1 MRLACVMW
9 RWKKAGELA
18 IQHQQRYWPGQQR
31 CARPDR
37 QSISTGWYPRRA
49 TVERVLHDLRQTL
62 CPVAAG
68 TSVSLTPEERE
79 IAILIARKRYQF
91 ARSSGITNARIGSQS
106 NEQTDIN
113 GFAAEMAFCKLHN
126 LYPDFSVHYV
136 SARNGT
142 DTGDCRLPDGRTVD
156 VKTTT
161 YKSGKLLIAGWK
173 QRTVAMYALMIGSID
188 VGFRYCGAIASSAVL
203 TPLFRQSFNGRT
215 SYVATQSQ
223 LTNIERYDKG
233 TADDPRV
240 ASAGHKAQ
248 GTDSRDE
255 AEAHRYMGDR

>member
-1 MRLACVMW
+1 M
-9 RWKKAGELA
+9 
-18 IQHQQRYWPGQQR
+18 
-31 CARPDR
+31 
-37 QSISTGWYPRRA
+37 
-49 TVERVLHDLRQTL
+49 
-62 CPVAAG
+62 
-68 TSVSLTPEERE
+68 
-79 IAILIARKRYQF
+79 IARKRYQF

-156 VKTTT
+156 IKTTT

-173 QRTVAMYALMIGSID
+173 QKTVAMYALMIGSID
-188 VGFRYCGAIASSAVL
+188 AGFRYCGVIASSAVL
-203 TPLFRQSFNGRT
+203 SPLFRQSFNGRT

-223 LTNIERYDKG
+223 LTNIECHDKG
-233 TADDPRV
+233 REDDPRV
-240 ASAGHKAQ
+240 EIADRKAE
-248 GTDSRDE
+248 GTDSRHE
-255 AEAHRYMGDR
+255 TKTNRYMGDR